1 MEKEHRLS
9 DTNISRLL
17 LKLTIPATVG
27 MLVMALYNIV
37 DTMFIGHGVGPN
49 GIAGLSI
56 VFPIQL
62 IVMGFG
68 QLFGMGGASI
78 ISRALGAKDYEK
90 ANLTFGNQIFSV
102 LLFTILIMLPGLIF
116 PRQILTLFGATETIL
131 PYSLSYYRIIVY
143 GAGLFMFAMM
153 SNNVLRAEGH
163 AKIAMSNMLISA
175 GLNIIL
181 DPIFI
186 FWLDMGIQGAALAT
200 VTAQGLVVFFLIYHF
215 TKGQS
220 SFRIRLKYIR
230 PKFKIQKE
238 MFAIGLAAFSRQVA
252 SSFIVVIINNK
263 LGTFMLADVYIAVY
277 GIINRLLSLFFMPMF
292 GIGQGLQ
299 PVLGYNWGAK
309 RIDLAKKAIRL
320 AFTWATLIS
329 IFAFIIIQLFPRF
342 LMSWFTTD
350 LQVMEQGT
358 YAIRRMTIL
367 FPILG
372 FQIIGSII
380 FQALGHATEALILSL
395 SRQVLFFIPIFY
407 LMSHYLGFLGVLITF
422 PMADILAFTVTF
434 VLLYRELNK
443 WNNIQKANID

>member
-434 VLLYRELNK
+434 VLLYRELKK

>member
-1 MEKEHRLS
+1 MEKEHKLA
-9 DTNISRLL
+9 DKNIPKLL
-17 LKLTIPATVG
+17 FSLTLPATVG

-62 IVMGFG
+62 IVLGFG
-68 QLFGMGGASI
+68 QMFGMGGASI
-78 ISRALGAKDYEK
+78 ISRALGAKDYDK

-102 LLFTILIMLPGLIF
+102 LLFTVLIMLPGLLF
-116 PRQILTLFGATETIL
+116 PRQILTLFGATEAIL

-143 GAGLFMFAMM
+143 GTGLFMFAMM

-163 AKIAMSNMLISA
+163 AKIAMSNMMISA

-186 FWLDMGIQGAALAT
+186 FWFDMGIQGAALAT
-200 VTAQGLVVFFLIYHF
+200 VISQGLVVFYLIYHF
-215 TKGQS
+215 TKGKS
-220 SFRIRLKYIR
+220 YFRIKLRNIR
-230 PKFKIQKE
+230 PNFILQKE
-238 MFAIGLAAFSRQVA
+238 MFTIGLAAFVRQVA
-252 SSFIVVIINNK
+252 GSFIVVIINNK
-263 LGTFMLADVYIAVY
+263 LGSFNLAEVYIAVY

-309 RIDLAKKAIRL
+309 RLDLAKKAVRL

-329 IFAFIIIQLFPRF
+329 IFAFIVIQLFPSF
-342 LMSWFTTD
+342 LISWFTTD
-350 LQVMEQGT
+350 AQVIKEGA
-358 YAIRRMTIL
+358 YAIRRITIL
-367 FPILG
+367 FPVLG

-380 FQALGHATEALILSL
+380 FQALGHATESLILSL
-395 SRQVLFFIPIFY
+395 SRQILFFIPIFY
-407 LMSHYLGFLGVLITF
+407 VMSHYYGFLGVLLTF
-422 PMADILAFTVTF
+422 PMADILAFSVTF
-434 VLLYRELNK
+434 FMLQREFKK
-443 WNNIQKANID
+443 WKVA

>member
-1 MEKEHRLS
+1 MEKEHKLS
-9 DTNISRLL
+9 DTNIPRLL
-17 LKLTIPATVG
+17 LKLTIPATIG
-27 MLVMALYNIV
+27 MLVMAFYNIV

-68 QLFGMGGASI
+68 QMFGMGGASI
-78 ISRALGAKDYEK
+78 ISRALGSKDYDK

-102 LLFTILIMLPGLIF
+102 IVFTLLVMLPGLFF
-116 PRQILTLFGATETIL
+116 PRQILSLFGATEAIM
-131 PYSLSYYRIIVY
+131 PYALEYYKIIVF
-143 GAGLFMFAMM
+143 GSGLFMFAMM

-163 AKIAMSNMLISA
+163 AKIAMSNMMISA

-186 FWLDMGIQGAALAT
+186 FWLDMGIRGAALAT
-200 VTAQGLVVFFLIYHF
+200 VISQGLVVFYLIYHF

-220 SFRIRLKYIR
+220 FFKIKLKSIR
-230 PKFKIQKE
+230 PKLAIQKE
-238 MFAIGLAAFSRQVA
+238 MFAIGLSAFSRQVA
-252 SSFIVVIINNK
+252 GSFIVVIINNK
-263 LGTFMLADVYIAVY
+263 LGSFSLGDIYIAVY
-277 GIINRLLSLFFMPMF
+277 GIINRLFSLFFMPMF

-309 RIDLAKKAIRL
+309 RIDLAKKAIKL
-320 AFTWATLIS
+320 AFTWASIIS
-329 IFAFIIIQLFPRF
+329 ISAFIIIQLFPTF

-350 LQVMEQGT
+350 SQVIHEGA
-358 YAIRRMTIL
+358 YAIRRMTLL

-372 FQIIGSII
+372 FQIIGTII
-380 FQALGHATEALILSL
+380 FQALGHATESLILSL

-407 LMSHYLGFLGVLITF
+407 IMSSFYGFFGVLITF
-422 PMADILAFTVTF
+422 PMADILAFTVTSF
-434 VLLYRELNK
+434 MLVREFKK
-443 WNNIQKANID
+443 WKTITD